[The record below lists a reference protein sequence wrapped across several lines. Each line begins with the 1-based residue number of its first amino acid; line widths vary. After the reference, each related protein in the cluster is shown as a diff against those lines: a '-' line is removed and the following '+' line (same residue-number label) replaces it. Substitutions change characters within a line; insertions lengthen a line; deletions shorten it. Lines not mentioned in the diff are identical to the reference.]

1 MDHARE
7 NELPRRVL
15 IGLVSRR
22 AGGSTEPGALPE
34 GPESEV
40 PPGPRNEPRSRHR
53 GLSTRRLFGL
63 GGVLGGP
70 PDWRGRSV
78 LADEQRVREDREC
91 SGRWGSCADQP
102 AREPD
107 SCQGARG
114 RTRGNGPD
122 RFQRGIFGHV
132 ADRPLRCLATTWPPT
147 RPRRALSGAQRT
159 CAVEPSAASAAAYA
173 SIRSFERGATC
184 PFGRGGR
191 PCNLSR

>member
-63 GGVLGGP
+63 GGVLAVLLIGAGVLYWPTSSGSAKTENAQAGGDRAP
-70 PDWRGRSV
+70 ISPRVSRTVVRV
-78 LADEQRVREDREC
+78 LVD
-91 SGRWGSCADQP
+91 
-102 AREPD
+102 AREGTVLID
-107 SCQGARG
+107 FSAASSDTS
-114 RTRGNGPD
+114 RT
-122 RFQRGIFGHV
+122 V
-132 ADRPLRCLATTWPPT
+132 
-147 RPRRALSGAQRT
+147 
-159 CAVEPSAASAAAYA
+159 PSAAWQP
-173 SIRSFERGATC
+173 RGH
-184 PFGRGGR
+184 PPDQGGR
-191 PCNLSR
+191 